1 MQKFFAIFFEIV
13 VDNIIKICNHAKT
26 IAEKPRKKQQ
36 QKRQKKMIKNIL
48 KKLLT
53 PAPKMAAEIVR
64 NDRGGYSI
72 AITIGAKKTRV
83 GNYPTRADA
92 LRVCTMNGYNNQ

>member
-1 MQKFFAIFFEIV
+1 MQPCKNNRGKTRAKKQHKN
-13 VDNIIKICNHAKT
+13 DKKTMLKT
-26 IAEKPRKKQQ
+26 IL
-36 QKRQKKMIKNIL
+36 KNI
-48 KKLLT
+48 LT

-64 NDRGGYSI
+64 NNRGGYSI

-92 LRVCTMNGYNNQ
+92 ERVCTMNGYNQ